1 MNPSSPT
8 ANDLSSL
15 YKQDYFLWLEATVR
29 LLQLGK
35 LSQLDVDNLLEE
47 LEDMGRS
54 EKRAIYTNLKILLLH
69 LLKYRY
75 QSEKRSNSWTGTIVE
90 HRQRLNR
97 ALQESPSLRP
107 YLTEIFSECYRD
119 ARELAAAE
127 TGLEIE
133 GFPLES
139 PFIIPTILS
148 SDCGLD

>member
-54 EKRAIYTNLKILLLH
+54 EKRAIYSNLKILLLH

-75 QSEKRSNSWTGTIVE
+75 QPEKRSNSWTGTIVE

-119 ARELAAAE
+119 ARELAVAE

-133 GFPLES
+133 QFPLES
-139 PFIIPTILS
+139 PFTIPTILS